1 MYLLTLGAL
10 DIDTHTCALASASAV
25 HIQSCY
31 VTVTAA
37 DTMRWPDAGSANVIS
52 EWTTDNLQVARG
64 GLEDGLDDSRMIEA
78 ILLLCALSLADSLS
92 GVLT

>member
-1 MYLLTLGAL
+1 MFLFTLGTL
-10 DIDTHTCALASASAV
+10 DIGTHTCTLASAV

-37 DTMRWPDAGSANVIS
+37 DTMRWADAGSANVIS
-52 EWTTDNLQVARG
+52 ERTTDNLQIARG
-64 GLEDGLDDSRMIEA
+64 GLEDSLDGSRIIEA

-92 GVLT
+92 GIPT

>member
-1 MYLLTLGAL
+1 MYLFTLEVL
-10 DIDTHTCALASASAV
+10 DIDTHTCTLASAV

-37 DTMRWPDAGSANVIS
+37 DTMKWPDAGSANVIS